1 MVSLVGDRRVAIILV
16 LVLCFAIVSIPQIGV
31 IKAEPKTIVVP
42 DDYLTIQEAIDYAS
56 ERDTIFVK
64 SGVYNESLL
73 IGSKPLSLIGEDSS
87 TTIIVGRVRP
97 LGLPAV
103 IQIYSYDIL
112 ITGFTIRNNNITT
125 DRSPLM
131 GIILISATNCSIV
144 GNNIINNENG
154 IIIFNSNLIVIS
166 DNNMT
171 ENLGDAIRFS
181 DSRNSIISNNNITG
195 NRNGIGITGGRATS
209 LISSDNFTLSGNILK
224 NNTDGILLGATSYC
238 KIFGNNITENGKWGI
253 ALFDGSNN
261 ITVYENYI
269 VNNDVGIN
277 FFDLPPSAN
286 FNKFYHNI
294 FLENSPH
301 VSNILRLQQI
311 WDNGFEGNYWSDY
324 SGTDNNG
331 DGIGDAPYVMDENNK
346 DNYPLM
352 NPLIPITQEPE
363 SFPTT
368 WILIIIG
375 IITVVGVA
383 ILLYFKK
390 FKKIK

>member
-1 MVSLVGDRRVAIILV
+1 VVSLVGDRRVAIILV

-31 IKAEPKTIVVP
+31 IKAKPKTIVVP

-73 IGSKPLSLIGEDSS
+73 ISGKPLSLIGEDSS
-87 TTIIVGRVRP
+87 TTIIECRVEP
-97 LGLPAV
+97 SGMPAV

-125 DRSPLM
+125 DRSPLN
-131 GIILISATNCSIV
+131 GIILLSATNCSIV
-144 GNNIINNENG
+144 GNNIINNEYG

-171 ENLGDAIRFS
+171 ENLADAIYFT

-195 NRNGIGITGGRATS
+195 NGITGGRATS
-209 LISSDNFTLSGNILK
+209 LSSSDNFTLSGNILK
-224 NNTDGILLGATSYC
+224 NNSDGILLEATSYC
-238 KIFGNNITENGKWGI
+238 KIFGNNITENRKWGI
-253 ALFDGSNN
+253 AFFNGSNN

-269 VNNDVGIN
+269 VNNDVGID
-277 FFDLPPSAN
+277 FFDYPPSAN

>member
-31 IKAEPKTIVVP
+31 IKAKPKTIVVP

-73 IGSKPLSLIGEDSS
+73 ISGKPLSLIGEDSS
-87 TTIIVGRVRP
+87 TTIIECRVEP
-97 LGLPAV
+97 SGMPAV

-112 ITGFTIRNNNITT
+112 STEFTIRNNNITT

-144 GNNIINNENG
+144 GNNIINNEIG
-154 IIIFNSNLIVIS
+154 IKILNSNNIVIS
-166 DNNMT
+166 DNNIT
-171 ENLGDAIRFS
+171 ENLGDAMQVT

-195 NRNGIGITGGRATS
+195 NGSTGGRATALS
-209 LISSDNFTLSGNILK
+209 SSDNFTLSGNILK
-224 NNTDGILLGATSYC
+224 NNRYGILLGATSYC
-238 KIFGNNITENGKWGI
+238 KIFGNNITENRKWGI

-269 VNNDVGIN
+269 VNNDVGID
-277 FFDLPPSAN
+277 FFDYPPSAN

-363 SFPTT
+363 AFPIT
-368 WILIIIG
+368 WILA
-375 IITVVGVA
+375 ITGLLAIVGVG
-383 ILLYFKK
+383 ILVLFIKTKRKK
-390 FKKIK
+390 SGVK